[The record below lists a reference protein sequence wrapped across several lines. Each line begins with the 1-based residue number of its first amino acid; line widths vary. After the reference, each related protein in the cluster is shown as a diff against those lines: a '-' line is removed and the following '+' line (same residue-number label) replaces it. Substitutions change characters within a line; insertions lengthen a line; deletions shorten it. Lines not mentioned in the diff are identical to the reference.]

1 MPDIFAYGAEMAPGY
16 AGMIAETQFKD
27 AASRRVET
35 PAGIGYGLAATRGT
49 GDNKVRLGGTQFVGI
64 SVADHAHGDR
74 YDQGD
79 VGAFLRKGT
88 IWVTAS
94 TAVTA
99 GQAVTFTAA
108 TGVIGNA
115 LAVTIP
121 DAVFE
126 TSGASGDLV
135 RVYLG

>member
-1 MPDIFAYGAEMAPGY
+1 MPDLFNYGAEMAPGY

-35 PAGIGYGLAATRGT
+35 PAGIGYGLAVTRGT
-49 GDNKVRLGGTQFVGI
+49 GADQVRLGGTQFVGI

-88 IWVTAS
+88 IWVLQRQDGQIRRAS
-94 TAVTA
+94 VVPA
-99 GQAVTFTAA
+99 
-108 TGVIGNA
+108 
-115 LAVTIP
+115 P
-121 DAVFE
+121 
-126 TSGASGDLV
+126 
-135 RVYLG
+135 